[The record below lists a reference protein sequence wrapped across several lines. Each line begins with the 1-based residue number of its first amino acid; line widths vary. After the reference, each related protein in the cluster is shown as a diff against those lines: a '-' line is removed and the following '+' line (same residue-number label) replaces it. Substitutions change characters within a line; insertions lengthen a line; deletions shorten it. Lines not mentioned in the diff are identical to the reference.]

1 MLDLHPGLMISMMIS
16 LNWAGHVHTWQ
27 QNGTKP
33 TSIQGYWIGGHLDAF
48 FSRWQQEKWS
58 VYPDVLF
65 NLLTITPQAFF
76 KKEPSSGLTWPPNAR
91 VGQNLKDLIERLLD
105 PDPTNR
111 LGYDGASNIANH
123 PWLSSIDWEK
133 MLGRH
138 YLVRVMLF

>member
-1 MLDLHPGLMISMMIS
+1 MCIDGRRMVRNRSRSKATRLVVIWMHSFRDGNRKSGLC
-16 LNWAGHVHTWQ
+16 T
-27 QNGTKP
+27 P
-33 TSIQGYWIGGHLDAF
+33 TF
-48 FSRWQQEKWS
+48 FSTYSQSLHK
-58 VYPDVLF
+58 
-65 NLLTITPQAFF
+65 AFF
-76 KKEPSSGLTWPPNAR
+76 KKESSSGLTWPPNAR